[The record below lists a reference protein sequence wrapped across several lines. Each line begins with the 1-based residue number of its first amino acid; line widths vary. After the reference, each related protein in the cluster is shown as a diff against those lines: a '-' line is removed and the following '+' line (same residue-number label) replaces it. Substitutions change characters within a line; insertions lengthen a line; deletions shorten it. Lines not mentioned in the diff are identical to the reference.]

1 MSAPEI
7 DYHKASLEFV
17 SPENGWKR
25 ILGLV
30 FKELRPDRKNWF
42 GAVLSLISGGAVAWF
57 VGSSEQTVQ
66 ITDTICTVFLE
77 IQLTVFSCVLTAYSI
92 LLAFLDDKYIKILLK
107 INYKGNKSYLK
118 AGTQYYEAVM
128 YIYVLAILLSLF
140 TKLIIA
146 CMPVDFVLT
155 SNMIFNEILATI
167 LLFVYLVY
175 SIRATYE
182 IKSIVTNTATL
193 CGGNW
198 AFRIQGFA
206 LDNEEEKE

>member
-1 MSAPEI
+1 MKAPEI
-7 DYHKASLEFV
+7 DYRKASEDFV
-17 SPENGWKR
+17 PKKLGWKR

-30 FKELRPDRKNWF
+30 SKEMRPDKKNWF
-42 GAVLSLISGGAVAWF
+42 GAVISLISGGILAWF
-57 VGSSEQTVQ
+57 VGSSEQTVP

-77 IQLTVFSCVLTAYSI
+77 IQIAVFGCVLTAYSI
-92 LLAFLDDKYIKILLK
+92 LLAFLDDKYVKLLLT
-107 INYKGNKSYLK
+107 INYKGNQSYLK

-128 YIYVLAILLSLF
+128 YMYVLAILLSLLV
-140 TKLIIA
+140 KLIIA

-155 SNMIFNEILATI
+155 NNILLNELLASG

-193 CGGNW
+193 FGGSL
-198 AFRIQGFA
+198 AFRIQAFGSESTKE
-206 LDNEEEKE
+206 NE